1 MQKKEIKMTRDEMKN
16 LKELNIENFTLVT
29 NLITKIDS
37 VTYDMIGYEESDYIE
52 ITKPAN
58 DSSQYVIM
66 FYKDS
71 ELTKVLLA
79 VDYDDLLAQIN
90 SGIKEVWK

>member
-1 MQKKEIKMTRDEMKN
+1 MKN
-16 LKELNIENFTLVT
+16 LKELNIENFTLAT